1 MDVAIRGIGYWR
13 QRLEWATL
21 AVAGLDALAY
31 IVASALADWN
41 FGEYV
46 WMLIFFVILP
56 LLGLAVTRW
65 NAKVGAGVLA
75 LVLLY
80 VVVAS
85 GSYVLGPDADDL
97 LPRILVLAGAVAAL
111 AALFAAF
118 KVVTTRRVI

>member
-1 MDVAIRGIGYWR
+1 MDVAIRGTGYWR
-13 QRLEWATL
+13 QRPEWAVL

-31 IVASALADWN
+31 IVASALSDWD

-65 NAKVGAGVLA
+65 NAKVGAVVLA

-80 VVVAS
+80 AVVAS
-85 GSYVLGPDADDL
+85 VSYVLGSDAGDL
-97 LPRILVLAGAVAAL
+97 LPRVIVLAGAVAAL